1 MGSGGFRISI
11 MISIVVSIIM
21 KSQNWVMGRKQVPCL
36 FLMGDSLFDNGN
48 NNLLITQAKANYP
61 PYGIDYPYGP
71 TGRFSNGR
79 NIVDY
84 LGIFSFLL
92 HLIKVVIIL
101 FSLVISL
108 SLPRATEMSIQP
120 QILGSCGI
128 NRSAH
133 KLAQIPTV
141 IK

>member
-1 MGSGGFRISI
+1 
-11 MISIVVSIIM
+11 M
-21 KSQNWVMGRKQVPCL
+21 KSQNLVMGRKQVPCL

-71 TGRFSNGR
+71 TGIFSNGR

-101 FSLVISL
+101 SPIVISTN
-108 SLPRATEMSIQP
+108 SFRVTEMSIR
-120 QILGSCGI
+120 L
-128 NRSAH
+128 
-133 KLAQIPTV
+133 
-141 IK
+141 